1 MFNYIH
7 STDPDFS
14 GMLRFLTDELFAAER
29 KGERVWILGHVLTGW
44 TGAEALDKPAN
55 LFFQIVSRF
64 TPHTIAAIF
73 FGHTHQD
80 HFSVF
85 YRAQS
90 GASRDISRHT
100 RDARTVSFV
109 GPSVTPLT
117 NVNPS
122 FRVYQVDPIT
132 FDVYDYDQY
141 YTPVDEFDSLQ
152 AGPIWRH
159 LYNARDTYGDMRA
172 SVQHHNY
179 HAPVSLNGTAWPRAA
194 PLNASFWAAL
204 TDEMEVRPAL
214 VSTFAQLQ
222 SRRSAAAGACTDAK
236 CHKANICYCLLY
248 TSPSP
253 RD

>member
-141 YTPVDEFDSLQ
+141 YTLSTNLTRCRPDRS
-152 AGPIWRH
+152 GGIC
-159 LYNARDTYGDMRA
+159 TMRVTRMA
-172 SVQHHNY
+172 TCVR
-179 HAPVSLNGTAWPRAA
+179 VSSIT
-194 PLNASFWAAL
+194 
-204 TDEMEVRPAL
+204 TTMRPC
-214 VSTFAQLQ
+214 
-222 SRRSAAAGACTDAK
+222 R
-236 CHKANICYCLLY
+236 
-248 TSPSP
+248 
-253 RD
+253 

>member
-159 LYNARDTYGDMRA
+159 LYNARDTYGA
-172 SVQHHNY
+172 
-179 HAPVSLNGTAWPRAA
+179 VSYTH
-194 PLNASFWAAL
+194 L
-204 TDEMEVRPAL
+204 TLP
-214 VSTFAQLQ
+214 T
-222 SRRSAAAGACTDAK
+222 
-236 CHKANICYCLLY
+236 KA
-248 TSPSP
+248 
-253 RD
+253 